1 MCIVGSEKMRNTK
14 ISVPTIPKK
23 LCAALLMTAGLL
35 GGAVSQAGETG
46 KRNTGPSKP
55 PSSPEAGLIQGN
67 PADNLVTQAII
78 KSGAQDCRGRANQVV
93 NYLAANSQ
101 SGAFIFLP
109 QQADGTQR
117 LTSASLEIR
126 TPRQL
131 GYASATFAPVGAGR
145 CDAVYDAV
153 VYWSENCRDVAA
165 KSFAQFKPAGVV
177 KQNVAILDGGP
188 LARVFLMP
196 AGAGCVSIKKEA
208 VY

>member
-1 MCIVGSEKMRNTK
+1 M
-14 ISVPTIPKK
+14 
-23 LCAALLMTAGLL
+23 AACMLAGANSL
-35 GGAVSQAGETG
+35 AGETD

-55 PSSPEAGLIQGN
+55 PPGFGTESVQGN

-109 QQADGTQR
+109 QRADGTQR
-117 LTSASLEIR
+117 LASASLEIR
-126 TPRQL
+126 AARQS

-177 KQNVAILDGGP
+177 KQNITILDGGP